1 MDAPLH
7 ATRDTYRE
15 AARAASL
22 KTATH
27 LKAVAT
33 SEALRSV
40 SHLSLPEIE
49 AVSDLIA
56 QIVPAGNIPAMI
68 LTNLVHMPE
77 RRVTPAAAQR
87 DIDLLFKGVE
97 QMLDR
102 AVYTAFFAGPAA
114 VLWGYQ
120 NLLKLAGKKPDSAF
134 PNGVWQ
140 FYVEYALREDSARH
154 TNETHGFYTALRQ
167 HGLTLS
173 ETDQI
178 TAWVLAAIDL
188 LHQYEAL
195 LTNEWR
201 ERVYLSLL
209 EETAQQAG
217 HPIHGLYTQ
226 WQAQRPYRRGTD
238 GADDSFTVYRW
249 RKFDEFLHTATAH
262 LPQPLQKAWKKKIE
276 DTEKRDLAAFRQQ
289 MNILAYLEAG
299 DYRETRVTYPLN
311 KAYIGLIHAGRYH
324 LIRACAPNSDLPAAP
339 FAVRSQVAALLSSAP
354 PPANSPE
361 TLTLLANVQRS
372 AYASLRKQLS
382 PPVLRD
388 LDALRLAPILI
399 NTDPRPPT
407 MPLAELRQT
416 ARGTG
421 DHPLTLFLTGQ
432 TVAFDQ
438 SHIFFD
444 GAWGAALAEI
454 MTNEALSWAVY
465 LHTLPKPI
473 PETSHPFT
481 LTTPFTPADLTL
493 IRQAPTRPTEVTA
506 ETDAVNLKAILDL
519 RRLFKRRS
527 DLLRLTVNDL
537 LILYRAIHNC
547 TYTLSPALDTQL
559 RALVNQRGTQYA
571 ARATLEALESQSN
584 RNPTILIPVD
594 ASPHNPR
601 ERLYPMTFEV
611 PLGELD
617 LIGYHQ
623 RTLNALASYKSAP
636 PGNEADHTAR
646 FRMFDT
652 LQRTY
657 LATLAGFGEVMN
669 RAKEIAA
676 QGESASIGTLKLLAH
691 LPQPLQNLLDQI
703 PGRFDLLNDMLKGRE
718 VFSNVGAVAP
728 KSTLTRFISAK
739 DDNEKKTLVWGVI
752 TDANQIMR
760 VTLRDFRPHVGL
772 LTQAGYNNLA
782 RYLAQDY
789 LDSYASGLNQFVTE
803 LSQITAASR
812 ETRI

>member
-1 MDAPLH
+1 MEPAD
-7 ATRDTYRE
+7 Y
-15 AARAASL
+15 RAASL

-33 SEALRSV
+33 SDALRSI

-68 LTNLVHMPE
+68 LTNLAHMPE
-77 RRVTPAAAQR
+77 RRVPLAATQR

-120 NLLKLAGKKPDSAF
+120 NLLKLAGKNPDSAF
-134 PNGVWQ
+134 PHGVWQ
-140 FYVEYALREDSARH
+140 FYVEYALREDCARH
-154 TNETHGFYTALRQ
+154 TNETHGFQTALHQ
-167 HGLTLS
+167 HHLPLS

-178 TAWVLAAIDL
+178 TAWVLAALDL

-201 ERVYLSLL
+201 ERVSLHLL

-217 HPIHGLYTQ
+217 LDLSGVSAR
-226 WQAQRPYRRGTD
+226 WQRPYRRGAD
-238 GADDSFTVYRW
+238 GANEGYTAYRGRMFTQ
-249 RKFDEFLHTATAH
+249 FLLGATAH
-262 LPQPLQKAWKKKIE
+262 LPTSLQKTWQKKIE
-276 DTEKRDLAAFRQQ
+276 DAEKRELPAFLQQ
-289 MNILAYLEAG
+289 MNLLAYLEPG
-299 DYRETRVTYPLN
+299 DYRETRTAYPLN
-311 KAYIGLIHAGRYH
+311 KAYIGLIRAGHYH
-324 LIRACAPNSDLPAAP
+324 LIRVCAPNSDLPAEP
-339 FAVRSQVAALLSSAP
+339 FAVRSQVAAILAQPTLPVAQSLLSF
-354 PPANSPE
+354 AN
-361 TLTLLANVQRS
+361 LQRP
-372 AYASLRKQLS
+372 AYAALRKQLTA
-382 PPVLRD
+382 PFLRD
-388 LDALRLAPILI
+388 IDTLRLAPILI

-407 MPLAELRQT
+407 LPLAELRQT
-416 ARGTG
+416 ERGVG
-421 DHPLTLFLTGQ
+421 DHPLTLFLTEN
-432 TVAFDQ
+432 TTAFDQ

-444 GAWGAALAEI
+444 GAWGAAFAEI

-465 LHTLPKPI
+465 LHTLPPPS
-473 PETSHPFT
+473 PETAHPYT
-481 LTTPFTPADLTL
+481 LTFPLTPADRALL
-493 IRQAPTRPTEVTA
+493 PHVLTRPAEVTA
-506 ETDAVNLKAILDL
+506 ETDAVNLHAILDL

-547 TYTLSPALDTQL
+547 TYTVPPTLATQL
-559 RALVNQRGTQYA
+559 RALSQQRGTQYA
-571 ARATLEALESQSN
+571 ALTTLEALETQGN
-584 RNPTILIPVD
+584 RNPTILIPLD

-617 LIGYHQ
+617 LLGLHQ
-623 RTLNALASYKSAP
+623 RTLNALASYKTAP

-646 FRMFDT
+646 FRLFDT
-652 LQRTY
+652 HQRTY
-657 LATLAGFGEVMN
+657 LATIAGFGEVLS
-669 RAKEIAA
+669 RAKEIAG

-691 LPQPLQNLLDQI
+691 LPQPLQTLLDKI

-718 VFSNVGAVAP
+718 VFSNIGAVAP

-752 TDANQIMR
+752 TDANQTMR

-772 LTQAGYNNLA
+772 LTQAGHANLA
-782 RYLAQDY
+782 RYLTQDY
-789 LDSYASGLNQFVTE
+789 LDSYARGLNQFITD
-803 LSQITAASR
+803 LYRITASSR
-812 ETRI
+812 ETQG